1 MPPPAESFTFAYKLA
16 MAATAPIVRQWG
28 RLHASGVEVISAAG
42 PVLLAAN
49 HDSYWDPLAVGAAAL
64 GRRQIRALAK
74 SELWKVP
81 GLRVILDGMG
91 QIPVDRGAGDA
102 RAMSRAIEELRNGA
116 CIGIFPEGTR
126 SRGRELR
133 ARSGV
138 GRLAQAVP
146 EAEVVCATVIGAADI
161 PKFPTRPAIE
171 VEFFRPSG
179 GGIADG
185 ETPTEFGTRLLL
197 ELRERAPRVA
207 AGRWRRRALTGA

>member
-1 MPPPAESFTFAYKLA
+1 MPASPETFTFAYRLA

-28 RLHASGVEVISAAG
+28 RLHVSGVEAIPESG

-146 EAEVVCATVIGAADI
+146 EAQIVCATVIGAVDI
-161 PKFPTRPAIE
+161 PKFPKRPAIQ
-171 VEFFRPSG
+171 VEFFRPSAG
-179 GGIADG
+179 GLAEG
-185 ETPTEFGTRLLL
+185 ETPAEFGTRLLL
-197 ELRERAPRVA
+197 ELRARAPIAA
-207 AGRWRRRALTGA
+207 AGRRRRRRSAS

>member
-1 MPPPAESFTFAYKLA
+1 VPAESFTFAYRLA

-28 RLHASGVEVISAAG
+28 RLHVSGVEVIPESG
-42 PVLLAAN
+42 PLLIAAN

-74 SELWKVP
+74 SELWKIPVLP
-81 GLRVILDGMG
+81 LILNGMG
-91 QIPVDRGAGDA
+91 QIPVDRGASDA
-102 RAMSRAIEELRNGA
+102 RAMSRAIEELRRGA

-133 ARSGV
+133 ARSGL

-146 EAEVVCATVIGAADI
+146 EAEIVCATVVGAVDI
-161 PKFPTRPAIE
+161 PKFPTRPAIR

-179 GGIADG
+179 GGIAEG
-185 ETPTEFGTRLLL
+185 ETPAEFGTRLLL
-197 ELRERAPRVA
+197 ELRARAPIAA
-207 AGRWRRRALTGA
+207 AGRRRRRVAS

>member
-1 MPPPAESFTFAYKLA
+1 MPTESFTFAYRLA

-28 RLHASGVEVISAAG
+28 RLHVSGVEALPESG
-42 PVLLAAN
+42 PVLIAAN
-49 HDSYWDPLAVGAAAL
+49 HDSYWDPLAIGAAAL

-74 SELWKVP
+74 SELWKIPVLP
-81 GLRVILDGMG
+81 LILDGMG

-102 RAMSRAIEELRNGA
+102 RAMSRAVEELRRGA

-146 EAEVVCATVIGAADI
+146 ETVVVGATVIGAVDI
-161 PKFPTRPAIE
+161 PKFPKRPAIR

-179 GGIADG
+179 GGIAEG
-185 ETPTEFGTRLLL
+185 ETPGEFGTRLLL
-197 ELRERAPRVA
+197 ELRARAPIAV
-207 AGRWRRRALTGA
+207 AGRRRRTVAS